1 MKYEVVNGLMT
12 KDKYF
17 AKGEIVTNKDIPQK
31 SIKWLLEQNELIKI
45 DKNYQEK
52 KLQEEQI
59 DDFDT
64 EFEVVEEE

>member
-17 AKGEIVTNKDIPQK
+17 EKGSIVTNKDIPQK

-45 DKNYQEK
+45 ANVEK
-52 KLQEEQI
+52 ILYCARRMIVYDVSRLVIIIK
-59 DDFDT
+59 
-64 EFEVVEEE
+64 

>member
-12 KDKYF
+12 KDKFYP
-17 AKGEIVTNKDIPQK
+17 AGDVVTNKDIPQK

-64 EFEVVEEE
+64 EFEEVEEE